1 MTLASSALGATVGLQ
16 GTALM
21 GRAYGTLPPGWRGK
35 KAKKGKG
42 RHTKR
47 IVGGFTDIM
56 VGTALMGPTATMAS
70 KIS

>member
-21 GRAYGTLPPGWRGK
+21 GRAYGTLPPGWRG
-35 KAKKGKG
+35 KKGKG